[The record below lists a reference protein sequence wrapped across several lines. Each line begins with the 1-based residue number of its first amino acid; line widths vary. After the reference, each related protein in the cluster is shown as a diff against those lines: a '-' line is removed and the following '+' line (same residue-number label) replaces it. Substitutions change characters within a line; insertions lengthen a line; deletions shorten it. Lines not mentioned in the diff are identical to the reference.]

1 MPRMREEAQSQPSLG
16 SERGSSSG
24 LAPSRSTLADTGIRR
39 VWDKTGFVEAHVA
52 DAAPVSELRITP
64 RPHLTVMRHLSV
76 VERIGGL
83 GRGVLPTARAVG
95 AVRHVGEQLH
105 GMAECGT
112 IQGTNLSSMLKVV
125 DGGGVPAPQ
134 SNAPRLDPLG
144 ILARRATEGDEA
156 AMRQL
161 LRSVA
166 GPLLAAVKAI
176 AGRRTPDLEDI
187 AQETLVAFVQ
197 ALPAFRGECSVM
209 HYASRI
215 AVRTAMAARR
225 RRAAR
230 DHRLDALD
238 DSEPEEQLAVS
249 PGEEAWAAKRRELL
263 RVLLDELPEVQA
275 DTLALRVAL
284 GYSMQEVADATSAP
298 VNTVRSRLRL
308 AKEALR
314 RRIEQDPALS
324 DLMRGET

>member
-1 MPRMREEAQSQPSLG
+1 LTDPRSDVGEKLL
-16 SERGSSSG
+16 ERKQCGNLEGGSS
-24 LAPSRSTLADTGIRR
+24 
-39 VWDKTGFVEAHVA
+39 
-52 DAAPVSELRITP
+52 
-64 RPHLTVMRHLSV
+64 
-76 VERIGGL
+76 
-83 GRGVLPTARAVG
+83 LP
-95 AVRHVGEQLH
+95 
-105 GMAECGT
+105 
-112 IQGTNLSSMLKVV
+112 MLKVV
-125 DGGGVPAPQ
+125 DGAGVPSPQ
-134 SNAPRLDPLG
+134 SPGPRTDPLG
-144 ILARRATEGDEA
+144 ALARKAMQGDDG

-225 RRAAR
+225 RRVAR
-230 DHRLDALD
+230 DHRIDALD

-249 PGEEAWAAKRRELL
+249 PGDEAWAARRRELL
-263 RVLLDELPEVQA
+263 RSLLDELPEIQA

-314 RRIEQDPALS
+314 RRIEEDPALS
-324 DLMRGET
+324 DLLRGES

>member
-1 MPRMREEAQSQPSLG
+1 MQRMHEEAQNKLIGG
-16 SERGSSSG
+16 SERSGSSGVAHSRAS
-24 LAPSRSTLADTGIRR
+24 LANTGIRR
-39 VWDKTGFVEAHVA
+39 VWDKA
-52 DAAPVSELRITP
+52 DVAPVSETRFTP
-64 RPHLTVMRHLSV
+64 RPNLTVMRHLSV
-76 VERIGGL
+76 TERNKASI
-83 GRGVLPTARAVG
+83 RAELPGPRTG
-95 AVRHVGEQLH
+95 AVVQHVGEQLH
-105 GMAECGT
+105 PTAGCGSIHST
-112 IQGTNLSSMLKVV
+112 KLSSMLKVV

-134 SNAPRLDPLG
+134 SAGPRLDPLG

-230 DHRLDALD
+230 DHRLDALED
-238 DSEPEEQLAVS
+238 AEPEEQLAVS

-263 RVLLDELPEVQA
+263 RALLDELPEVQA

-324 DLMRGET
+324 DLLRGET

>member
-1 MPRMREEAQSQPSLG
+1 MQRMLEEAQNQLIGG
-16 SERGSSSG
+16 SERGGSSG
-24 LAPSRSTLADTGIRR
+24 PAYSRSSLADTGIRR
-39 VWDKTGFVEAHVA
+39 VWDQADVA
-52 DAAPVSELRITP
+52 PASETRFTP
-64 RPHLTVMRHLSV
+64 RPNLTVMRHLSV
-76 VERIGGL
+76 DKRDV
-83 GRGVLPTARAVG
+83 AWVG
-95 AVRHVGEQLH
+95 AAVAGARPGTAVCHVGEQLH
-105 GMAECGT
+105 PTAGCGSIHST
-112 IQGTNLSSMLKVV
+112 KLSSMLKVV

-134 SNAPRLDPLG
+134 SAGPRLDPLG
-144 ILARRATEGDEA
+144 ILARRATDGDEA

-230 DHRLDALD
+230 DHRLDALED
-238 DSEPEEQLAVS
+238 AEPEEQLAVS

-263 RVLLDELPEVQA
+263 RALLDELPEVQA

-324 DLMRGET
+324 DLLRGET

>member
-1 MPRMREEAQSQPSLG
+1 M
-16 SERGSSSG
+16 GSS
-24 LAPSRSTLADTGIRR
+24 AAVDETLSSQLSDMARTAAVPLPTGPR
-39 VWDKTGFVEAHVA
+39 
-52 DAAPVSELRITP
+52 PVSDIRDLR
-64 RPHLTVMRHLSV
+64 
-76 VERIGGL
+76 
-83 GRGVLPTARAVG
+83 
-95 AVRHVGEQLH
+95 VGEQLH
-105 GMAECGT
+105 EPKQCG
-112 IQGTNLSSMLKVV
+112 NLEGASALPMLKVV
-125 DGGGVPAPQ
+125 DGSEVPA
-134 SNAPRLDPLG
+134 APPPGPRIDPLSV
-144 ILARRATEGDEA
+144 LARRAAQGDEI

-230 DHRLDALD
+230 DNRNDALD
-238 DSEPEEQLAVS
+238 DSEPEEQLAAS
-249 PGEEAWAAKRRELL
+249 PGDEAWAARRRELL
-263 RVLLDELPEVQA
+263 RSLLDELPEVQA

-314 RRIEQDPALS
+314 RRIEEDPSLS
-324 DLMRGET
+324 DLLRGES

>member
-1 MPRMREEAQSQPSLG
+1 
-16 SERGSSSG
+16 
-24 LAPSRSTLADTGIRR
+24 
-39 VWDKTGFVEAHVA
+39 
-52 DAAPVSELRITP
+52 
-64 RPHLTVMRHLSV
+64 
-76 VERIGGL
+76 
-83 GRGVLPTARAVG
+83 
-95 AVRHVGEQLH
+95 
-105 GMAECGT
+105 
-112 IQGTNLSSMLKVV
+112 
-125 DGGGVPAPQ
+125 
-134 SNAPRLDPLG
+134 
-144 ILARRATEGDEA
+144 
-156 AMRQL
+156 MRQL

-187 AQETLVAFVQ
+187 AQETLVAFVH

-225 RRAAR
+225 RRVAR
-230 DHRLDALD
+230 DHRIDSLD
-238 DSEPEEQLAVS
+238 DNSEPEEQTAAS
-249 PGEEAWAAKRRELL
+249 PGDEAWAARRRELL
-263 RVLLDELPEVQA
+263 RSLLDELPEVQA

-314 RRIEQDPALS
+314 RRIEEDPSLS
-324 DLMRGET
+324 DLLRGES